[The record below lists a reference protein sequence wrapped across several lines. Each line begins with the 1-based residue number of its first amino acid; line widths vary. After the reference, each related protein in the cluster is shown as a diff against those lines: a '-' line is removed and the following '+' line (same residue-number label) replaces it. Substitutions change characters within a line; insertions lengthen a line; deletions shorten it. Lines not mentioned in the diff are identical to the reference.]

1 MTNKNPMHSDLFQQA
16 NDMGFGDIHFKSDPS
31 CGLNAIIA
39 IHDTT
44 LGPALGG
51 CRFLPYDSTQIALID
66 AMNLAQGMSF
76 KAAIAGLPLGGGKSV
91 IIRPKKSFDRKKI
104 FLAFGRFIEELNGRY
119 ISSVD
124 SGTHVSDMD
133 VISTNTSHVAS
144 TSKQAIAT
152 GDPSPYT
159 ALGVRR
165 AIEAAVKI
173 KYGKNNLHNIR
184 VAIQGLG
191 HVGYFL
197 AKELHELG
205 AQLSFCDINSE
216 SVNRIKKMF
225 GGQAYSANEIFDVE
239 CDVFSPCALGGA
251 INATTINRLNTGI
264 IVGAA
269 NNQLATL
276 DMGQRLQEKDILYAP
291 DYVVNAG
298 GLIQV
303 YLNNKENSLAKVNNI
318 YDTLINILQTSTNN
332 QQTPVETADALA
344 KKLILDAETKHAA

>member
-1 MTNKNPMHSDLFQQA
+1 MKSINPMHTDLFQQA
-16 NDMGFGDIHFKSDPS
+16 NDMGFGDIHFKSDADS
-31 CGLNAIIA
+31 GLNAIIA

-51 CRFLPYDSTQIALID
+51 CRFLPYDSTQSALLD

-91 IIRPKKSFDRKKI
+91 IIKPEKSFDRKKL
-104 FLAFGRFIEELNGRY
+104 FLAFGHFIEELNGRY
-119 ISSVD
+119 ITSVD
-124 SGTHVSDMD
+124 SGTNVSDMD

-173 KYGKNNLHNIR
+173 KYEKNNLSNIH

-205 AQLSFCDINSE
+205 AQLSFCDINSDN
-216 SVNRIKKMF
+216 VTRIKKMF
-225 GGQAYSANEIFDVE
+225 GGQAYSPNEIFDVE
-239 CDVFSPCALGGA
+239 CDVFAPCALGGA
-251 INATTINRLNTGI
+251 INATTIKRLNTGV

-276 DMGQRLQEKDILYAP
+276 EMGRYLHEKNILYAP

-303 YLNNKENSLAKVNNI
+303 FLKDKENSLAKVDNI
-318 YDTLINILQTSTNN
+318 YDTLINIFKTAKNN
-332 QQTPVETADALA
+332 QQPPVETADALA